1 MERITPKNFEAKND
15 FTGRAYYQWA
25 RAGYDPTTQVV
36 SQIQD
41 TVSCKDHLVDTF
53 LRPASSYGYVPSQ
66 YSTEV
71 KESTWIIVNLPH
83 TKADAEKHIKKFQNW
98 ELKQKASVSQFY
110 HDISLSVR
118 GGGEGQV
125 YWINYDP
132 QWKVNCAVISAYLSI
147 MRIFLSGLDMKRV
160 FDYNSP
166 NLCNEV
172 SYMKAH
178 YTRPI
183 YIDFIKYAF
192 KNLYRLSKKVVPHT
206 KEATRWIYHGGSGIF
221 YYISTLHTYLYPK
234 TLTLKAIKGYYKSL
248 TDNYWTLIWDEY
260 FMYLKRKEQRRVK
273 MQGLQQTPKRSRTT
287 KKTTV

>member
-1 MERITPKNFEAKND
+1 MERITPKNFKTKNG
-15 FTGRAYYQWA
+15 FVGYTYYQWA
-25 RAGYDPTTQVV
+25 RAGYDPITQVV
-36 SQIQD
+36 SQIQSA
-41 TVSCKDHLVDTF
+41 VYCKDHLVDTF
-53 LRPASSYGYVPSQ
+53 LKPASSHGYLPSL

-71 KESTWIIVNLPH
+71 KESTWIIVNLPQ
-83 TKADAEKHIKKFQNW
+83 TKADAEKRIKKFQNW

-110 HDISLSVR
+110 HDVNLSVKA
-118 GGGEGQV
+118 GKGQV

-178 YTRPI
+178 YTRQI

-192 KNLYRLSKKVVPHT
+192 KNLYRLSKKVQAPT
-206 KEATRWIYHGGSGIF
+206 KEATIWVTHGGSGIF
-221 YYISTLHTYLYPK
+221 YYINNLHANLYSK
-234 TLTLKAIKGYYKSL
+234 TLTLEAVKDYYKSL
-248 TDNYWTLIWDEY
+248 TGNYWTLIWDEY
-260 FMYLKRKEQRRVK
+260 FKYLTRKEQRRVK
-273 MQGLQQTPKRSRTT
+273 MQGLQQTPK
-287 KKTTV
+287 

>member
-1 MERITPKNFEAKND
+1 MERITPKNFKTKND
-15 FTGRAYYQWA
+15 FTGWTSYQWA

-36 SQIQD
+36 YQIQN

-53 LRPASSYGYVPSQ
+53 LKPASSYGYLPSQ

-71 KESTWIIVNLPH
+71 KESTWIIVNLPQ

-110 HDISLSVR
+110 HDISLSAPAGKR
-118 GGGEGQV
+118 QV

-132 QWKVNCAVISAYLSI
+132 QWATNCAVISAYLSI

-166 NLCNEV
+166 YVCNEV
-172 SYMKAH
+172 SYIKSH

-192 KNLYRLSKKVVPHT
+192 KNLYRLSKKVTSPT
-206 KEATRWIYHGGSGIF
+206 KEATEWINHGGSGIF
-221 YYISTLHTYLYPK
+221 NYISTLHTFFYNNTV
-234 TLTLKAIKGYYKSL
+234 TLEAVKGYYKSL
-248 TDNYWTLIWDEY
+248 SGNYWTQILEKY

-273 MQGLQQTPKRSRTT
+273 MQGLQQTPKRS
-287 KKTTV
+287 

>member
-1 MERITPKNFEAKND
+1 MERITPKNFKTKNA
-15 FTGRAYYQWA
+15 FTGCTSYLWA

-36 SQIQD
+36 YQIQYA
-41 TVSCKDHLVDTF
+41 VSCKDHLVDTF
-53 LRPASSYGYVPSQ
+53 LRPALSYGYVPSQ

-71 KESTWIIVNLPH
+71 NESTWLIIHLPQ

-110 HDISLSVR
+110 HDVNLSTR
-118 GGGEGQV
+118 EGKGQV

-147 MRIFLSGLDMKRV
+147 MRIFFSGLDMKRV

-166 NLCNEV
+166 YVCNEV

-192 KNLYRLSKKVVPHT
+192 KNLYRLSKKVTPPT
-206 KEATRWIYHGGSGIF
+206 KEGTRWINHGGSGIF
-221 YYISTLHTYLYPK
+221 YYINHLHTYLYNN
-234 TLTLKAIKGYYKSL
+234 TLTLEAVKGYYKSL
-248 TDNYWTLIWDEY
+248 TGNYWTLIWDEY
-260 FMYLKRKEQRRVK
+260 FMYLDRKEKRRVK
-273 MQGLQQTPKRSRTT
+273 MQGLQQTPKRPRTT
-287 KKTTV
+287 TKTTL

>member
-1 MERITPKNFEAKND
+1 MERITPKNFKARTD
-15 FTGRAYYQWA
+15 FTGCTYNQWA
-25 RAGYDPTTQVV
+25 RAGYNPITQVV
-36 SQIQD
+36 NQIQN

-53 LRPASSYGYVPSQ
+53 IKPESSYGYSPTS

-71 KESTWIIVNLPH
+71 KESTWLIINLPQ
-83 TKADAEKHIKKFQNW
+83 TKADAEKHIKAFQDW

-110 HDISLSVR
+110 HDVNLSVR
-118 GGGEGQV
+118 TGKGQV

-132 QWKVNCAVISAYLSI
+132 QWKVNCAVISTYLSI

-166 NLCNEV
+166 YVCNEV

-192 KNLYRLSKKVVPHT
+192 KNLYRLSKKVQAPT
-206 KEATRWIYHGGSGIF
+206 KEATEWVAHGGSGIF
-221 YYISTLHTYLYPK
+221 YYINNLHYYLYNK
-234 TLTLKAIKGYYKSL
+234 TLTLEVVKDYYKSL
-248 TDNYWTLIWDEY
+248 TGNYWTLIWDEY
-260 FMYLKRKEQRRVK
+260 FMYLDRKEKRRVK
-273 MQGLQQTPKRSRTT
+273 MQGLQQTPKRPRTT
-287 KKTTV
+287 KKTTL

>member
-1 MERITPKNFEAKND
+1 MERITPKNFISTTLANSSS
-15 FTGRAYYQWA
+15 FTWA
-25 RAGYDPTTQVV
+25 RAGYDPITQVV
-36 SQIQD
+36 YQIQA
-41 TVSCKDHLVDTF
+41 TVACKDHLVDTF
-53 LRPASSYGYVPSQ
+53 LKPSSSYGYSPSQ

-71 KESTWIIVNLPH
+71 KESTWIIVNLPQ

-118 GGGEGQV
+118 GGKGQV

-132 QWKVNCAVISAYLSI
+132 QWATNCAVISAYLSI

-166 NLCNEV
+166 YVCNEV

-192 KNLYRLSKKVVPHT
+192 KNLYRLSKKVTPHT
-206 KEATRWIYHGGSGIF
+206 KKATRWISHGGSGIF
-221 YYISTLHTYLYPK
+221 YYINNLHSNFYNNTVTLE
-234 TLTLKAIKGYYKSL
+234 AVKGYYKSL

-260 FMYLKRKEQRRVK
+260 FVYLKRKEQRRVK
-273 MQGLQQTPKRSRTT
+273 MQGLQQTPK
-287 KKTTV
+287 